1 MTEQEMCERIITLKS
16 EETEIK
22 EARTALENA
31 LAAMVA
37 TKDEGTDKK
46 EFGPFKVTVTSKLNR
61 TLDYPAYLAL
71 ENDIPEGVRCV
82 DLEPKLN
89 LTKLRSIDAV
99 RPGFSTAFVTTRP
112 GKPGIKIE
120 VK

>member
-1 MTEQEMCERIITLKS
+1 MDLKIAETRVK
-16 EETEIK
+16 EE
-22 EARTALENA
+22 RTALENQ
-31 LAAMVA
+31 LASLVA

-46 EFGPFKVTVTSKLNR
+46 EFGPYKVTVTSKLTR

-82 DLEPKLN
+82 ELEPKLN

-99 RPGFSTAFVTTRP
+99 RPGFSAAFITS
-112 GKPGIKIE
+112 KPAKPAVKIE